1 MTETPDT
8 APAPSTASRLLSGN
22 RAGMAALAVSV
33 VALIISVAPYATGT
47 DFGSRVKTYLVQ
59 NPEVLQEVSN
69 ALDLKAQQQQI
80 VENRQ
85 KTVEITARATANP
98 GLLAVDSR
106 DAAFGPADAKV
117 TVIEFFD
124 FRCPGCKATAPE
136 VLRMMQAHP
145 DVRFVFKEWPIL
157 DGPANG
163 VSHYAARAAQAAHRQ
178 GKYLPVFRAL
188 MAQPSLS
195 EEAVD
200 AILQANGVSMS
211 QAEAAMSGP
220 EIARHMADMQTS
232 ATALGLIGTPTFFVN
247 GKASESIQP
256 AALERAIRE
265 AKAG

>member
-1 MTETPDT
+1 MTETPDPK
-8 APAPSTASRLLSGN
+8 PARALPARLLSGD
-22 RAGMAALAVSV
+22 RAGVAALAVSV
-33 VALIISVAPYATGT
+33 VALIAALAPYATGT
-47 DFGSRVKTYLVQ
+47 DFGSRVRTYLIQ
-59 NPEVLQEVSN
+59 HPEVLQEVSN
-69 ALDLKAQQQQI
+69 ALDRKAQQQQLAD
-80 VENRQ
+80 NRRI
-85 KTVEITARATANP
+85 TAEITARAAANP

-136 VLRMMQAHP
+136 VLRLMQAHP
-145 DVRFVFKEWPIL
+145 DVRFVFKDWPIL

-178 GKYLPVFRAL
+178 GKYLPVFRDI
-188 MAQPSLS
+188 MADPAPS
-195 EEAVD
+195 EASID
-200 AILQANGVSMS
+200 AILAANGVSMTE
-211 QAEAAMSGP
+211 AEAAMSSP
-220 EIARHMADMQTS
+220 ELARHMADMQTS

-256 AALERAIRE
+256 EALDRAIRE

>member
-1 MTETPDT
+1 MTESPDPR
-8 APAPSTASRLLSGN
+8 PAPSLSGRLLSGN
-22 RAGMAALAVSV
+22 RAGLAALAVSV
-33 VALIISVAPYATGT
+33 IALIVSVAPYATGT
-47 DFGSRVKTYLVQ
+47 DFGSRVKAYLIQ
-59 NPEVLQEVSN
+59 NPEVLQDVSN
-69 ALDLKAQQQQI
+69 ALDQKAQQQQI
-80 VENRQ
+80 VENRR
-85 KTVEITARATANP
+85 KTAEITATAAANP
-98 GLLAVDSR
+98 GLLAVDGR
-106 DAAFGPADAKV
+106 DAAFGPSDAKV

-178 GKYLPVFRAL
+178 GKYLPVFRDL

-195 EEAVD
+195 EEIVD
-200 AILQANGVSMS
+200 AILEANGVSMS

-247 GKASESIQP
+247 GRASESIQP
-256 AALERAIRE
+256 AALERAIRD